1 MQHCNT
7 PAASCAAAVFPMGR
21 LSWLGTQDEVIVDC
35 VQEAVGL
42 RGAEF
47 ACKCAN

>member
-7 PAASCAAAVFPMGR
+7 PAASCAAAVSPVRGFAR
-21 LSWLGTQDEVIVDC
+21 LGTEDEVIAYC

-42 RGAEF
+42 CGAEF
-47 ACKCAN
+47 ACKCAS